1 MTYQVSQR
9 RAARLLPMNRGTLR
23 YVARRDDQLALR
35 RRLRELAAVRV
46 RFGYRRLTVLLR
58 REAGGVNAKRV
69 WRLYREE
76 GLTMRT
82 KRRKK
87 LASRA
92 RVPPSRATAP
102 QQRWSMDF
110 VHDRLIDGRAFR
122 VLTVLDQFTRE
133 CVALVAAPTWRGEDV
148 AAVLETVVP
157 THGSAPIHHGRQR
170 HGVPESRDGRVG
182 LSPSDHARVHPS
194 G

>member
-46 RFGYRRLTVLLR
+46 GFGYRRLTVLLR
-58 REAGGVNAKRV
+58 REGWRVNAKRV

-87 LASRA
+87 LAMVILSMMTTLERQIGDSFIA
-92 RVPPSRATAP
+92 AHETQVVDAPSP
-102 QQRWSMDF
+102 
-110 VHDRLIDGRAFR
+110 
-122 VLTVLDQFTRE
+122 
-133 CVALVAAPTWRGEDV
+133 
-148 AAVLETVVP
+148 
-157 THGSAPIHHGRQR
+157 
-170 HGVPESRDGRVG
+170 
-182 LSPSDHARVHPS
+182 
-194 G
+194 

>member
-1 MTYQVSQR
+1 
-9 RAARLLPMNRGTLR
+9 MNRGTLR
-23 YVARRDDQLALR
+23 YVGRRDDQLALR

-58 REAGGVNAKRV
+58 REGWNVNAKRV

-76 GLTMRT
+76 GLTVRT

-87 LASRA
+87 LAGRA

-102 QQRWSMDF
+102 QDRWSMDF
-110 VHDRLIDGRAFR
+110 VHN
-122 VLTVLDQFTRE
+122 
-133 CVALVAAPTWRGEDV
+133 
-148 AAVLETVVP
+148 
-157 THGSAPIHHGRQR
+157 
-170 HGVPESRDGRVG
+170 SRFVT
-182 LSPSDHARVHPS
+182 RVHRHKSFNP